1 MPSSTSLPPPGVL
14 DLLAT
19 RPSPRSFAARVDSL
33 RLSDPLRRKVL
44 QCEAMQSEG
53 RFARC
58 ESMPSLDSGEERELA
73 TEMLRCRH
81 RFSELLLTAT
91 RFRQAALT
99 VIQNIYLF
107 KTRRIF
113 FAPPVGPP
121 DGERQEALLLFSAG
135 PAAQSLPLAKTL
147 QHAIIARVWNRIT
160 SRQDA
165 CQEQDPRF
173 LALEESVEALNTLR
187 NIYILLT
194 RGLVQALVFRA
205 KTTSWSQSTEDA
217 VQSGTFGV
225 ARAAYR
231 YHPSCGVRFSTFAT
245 HWINREI
252 QQQALSGRL
261 IRVSSTVIE
270 AHARAKKRDD
280 QTAAR
285 KYGDI
290 LQGAHTLLLTE
301 GDTDTTALA
310 ETVGSTPAP
319 ETILERRQ
327 LHRLLLDALDSQ
339 LDPKKREVLKRRF
352 GIFPYND
359 GEESV
364 LDISRRLGV
373 TRSSVYQLEES
384 ALRQLHRHL
393 TTVQDGPSGQAL
405 VPQP

>member
-1 MPSSTSLPPPGVL
+1 M
-14 DLLAT
+14 
-19 RPSPRSFAARVDSL
+19 
-33 RLSDPLRRKVL
+33 
-44 QCEAMQSEG
+44 QCEALKSEC
-53 RFARC
+53 RC
-58 ESMPSLDSGEERELA
+58 AGHESMPSLDSAEEKELA
-73 TEMLRCRH
+73 GEMLRCRH

-107 KTRRIF
+107 NTRRIF

-121 DGERQEALLLFSAG
+121 DRERQEALLLFSAS
-135 PAAQSLPLAKTL
+135 PASQSLPLAKTL

-165 CQEQDPRF
+165 RQEQDPRF
-173 LALEESVEALNTLR
+173 LELEESVEALNTLR
-187 NIYILLT
+187 NIYILFT
-194 RGLVQALVFRA
+194 RGLVQALVSRA
-205 KTTSWSQSTEDA
+205 KIPSRSQSTEDA

-280 QTAAR
+280 QATVR
-285 KYGDI
+285 KYENI
-290 LQGAHTLLLTE
+290 LQGANTLLLTD

-310 ETVGSTPAP
+310 DALASTPAP
-319 ETILERRQ
+319 ETIVERRQ

-352 GIFPYND
+352 GLFPYND

-373 TRSSVYQLEES
+373 TCRSVYQLEES

-393 TTVQDGPSGQAL
+393 TTIQDGPSGQTLA
-405 VPQP
+405 PQP